1 MEFVSILILSAFAS
15 HNPLS
20 APSKKVW
27 TFSATHLFV
36 ISIPQPFSR
45 ENNINWTGSYH
56 PFTSPT
62 CIRWID
68 ICWGT
73 PTIVDEH
80 MHQKMDVKYH
90 IWANLKSFGWLT
102 QPKDHSFTISFFWPK
117 NVTLRSVVRLA
128 IGYVFIPRSC
138 CSKKNLS
145 PRRWERVKRST
156 KDWRFPT
163 FPDKKTR
170 CLNNSWIKNPLS
182 SVQKPLCHSM
192 KSWLVYRDPYG
203 ILIFAYYNPHISK
216 SQPAFC
222 TLLSWE
228 FYLKH
233 QPDVGEY
240 TSPKKSYGLYKY
252 ALQV

>member
-1 MEFVSILILSAFAS
+1 
-15 HNPLS
+15 
-20 APSKKVW
+20 
-27 TFSATHLFV
+27 
-36 ISIPQPFSR
+36 
-45 ENNINWTGSYH
+45 
-56 PFTSPT
+56 
-62 CIRWID
+62 
-68 ICWGT
+68 
-73 PTIVDEH
+73 
-80 MHQKMDVKYH
+80 MDVKYH

-170 CLNNSWIKNPLS
+170 CLNNSWIK
-182 SVQKPLCHSM
+182 KPVEQRSKTLMPFHEI
-192 KSWLVYRDPYG
+192 LIGFIG
-203 ILIFAYYNPHISK
+203 ILMGSLYLLIIIHHISK

-228 FYLKH
+228 F
-233 QPDVGEY
+233 
-240 TSPKKSYGLYKY
+240 TSTSTRCRWIYQSQKILW
-252 ALQV
+252 AI